1 MTLYTVNRDTM
12 QTCINRMSFSSW
24 QLMVNCIALCAAREC
39 HKSNV
44 HCSAQRVATKVST
57 YNASICNII
66 YFYCCISRCTKR
78 NFFLSCT
85 EHNFSTVMKWFVI
98 CFTIILPMLT
108 PASKAYQ
115 HEEYQHKTELLNL
128 FDALTGV
135 QVVNDKTS
143 NSLDETAES
152 EQFLFPAAMLAPLVV
167 PAVTKLG
174 KWGIKAG
181 SKALKYIAGCPVC
194 KNCTG
199 HGENADL
206 QQRIDAGLDDDV
218 HGKLM
223 TILKVMQSVN
233 AIEEKLNKVKDRFVK
248 DNRVAEAQFLHWIS
262 DKLKRARQYVKR
274 VAKKI
279 ICT

>member
-1 MTLYTVNRDTM
+1 
-12 QTCINRMSFSSW
+12 
-24 QLMVNCIALCAAREC
+24 
-39 HKSNV
+39 
-44 HCSAQRVATKVST
+44 
-57 YNASICNII
+57 
-66 YFYCCISRCTKR
+66 
-78 NFFLSCT
+78 
-85 EHNFSTVMKWFVI
+85 
-98 CFTIILPMLT
+98 MLT

-115 HEEYQHKTELLNL
+115 HEEYPHKTELLNL

-233 AIEEKLNKVKDRFVK
+233 AIEEKLNKVKDRFV
-248 DNRVAEAQFLHWIS
+248 
-262 DKLKRARQYVKR
+262 
-274 VAKKI
+274 
-279 ICT
+279 